1 MTNRVRY
8 ILLTL
13 LMLRP
18 VFVFPQIVINEI
30 MYDPLRGEPEW
41 VELYNPGNTGID
53 LCGWSISDLDTSR
66 KVLLAAEEAI
76 VPGRGWMVV
85 SEDTLMTV
93 YPGNG
98 NALINPGFPSLNND
112 GDAVVLFDP
121 AGFVIDRVDYDNA
134 WGGGDGFSLERIQPR
149 LPSGDAANWSSSVS
163 PQGGTPG
170 RQNSVFASSVASEAT
185 LGVSP
190 NPFSPDEDGMDDVTV
205 ISYDLPMTT
214 SHVNL
219 RIYDVRGRI
228 IRTLMSALPSGS
240 QGSVI
245 WDGRDDAGRMARM
258 GIYIVFIEGLS
269 GRAGVVASTKTTVVL
284 AGRL

>member
-8 ILLTL
+8 ILLTFL
-13 LMLRP
+13 ILRP
-18 VFVFPQIVINEI
+18 VFVFPQVIINEI
-30 MYDPLRGEPEW
+30 MYDPLPGEPEW
-41 VELYNPGNTGID
+41 VELHNPGDTGID
-53 LCGWSISDLDTSR
+53 LCGWAISDSDTSR
-66 KVLLAAEEAI
+66 KVIFAAEETI
-76 VPGRGWMVV
+76 VSGRGWVVV

-93 YPGNG
+93 YPWDL
-98 NALINPGFPSLNND
+98 NAILVPGFPALNND
-112 GDAVVLFDP
+112 GDSVVLFDR
-121 AGFVIDRVDYDNA
+121 AGFVIDRVDYDDA

-149 LPSGDAANWSSSVS
+149 LPSIDAANWSSCVS
-163 PQGGTPG
+163 TQGGTPG
-170 RQNSVFASSVASEAT
+170 RQNSVFASSVASEVT
-185 LGVSP
+185 LGVLP
-190 NPFSPDEDGMDDVTV
+190 NPFSPDEDGVDDVAV
-205 ISYDLPMTT
+205 ISYGLPMTT

>member
-8 ILLTL
+8 ILLI
-13 LMLRP
+13 LMNLHP
-18 VFVFPQIVINEI
+18 VFVFPQVVINEI
-30 MYDPLRGEPEW
+30 MYDPLPGEPEW
-41 VELYNPGNTGID
+41 VELYNPGNTGVD
-53 LCGWSISDLDTSR
+53 LCGWAISDSDTSR
-66 KVLLAAEEAI
+66 KVLLAAEEVI
-76 VPGRGWMVV
+76 VPGRGWLVV
-85 SEDTLMTV
+85 SEDTLMIV
-93 YPGNG
+93 YPGDWND
-98 NALINPGFPSLNND
+98 LIVPGFPALNND

-121 AGFVIDRVDYDNA
+121 AGVVIDMVEYDHA
-134 WGGGDGFSLERIQPR
+134 WGGGDGFSLERIQPC
-149 LPSGDAANWSSSVS
+149 LPSADGSNWSTSVS
-163 PQGGTPG
+163 TQGGTPG

-190 NPFSPDEDGMDDVTV
+190 NPFSPDEDGVDDVAV
-205 ISYDLPMTT
+205 ISYGLPMTT

-228 IRTLMSALPSGS
+228 IRTLMGALPSGS

-245 WDGRDDAGRMARM
+245 WDGRDDAGRMTRM

-269 GRAGVVASTKTTVVL
+269 GRAGVVASAKTTVVL